1 MHFFSQSR
9 ANFLL
14 TQEQTDASTEKD
26 KIPKSSGCVEGPDVG
41 ERHNNME
48 HNATN
53 SPNVIRDQDA
63 FIMDLHADHAQ
74 NTEQELREQTRDEE
88 QSSCVKFRTPQYH
101 CLQ

>member
-1 MHFFSQSR
+1 M
-9 ANFLL
+9 
-14 TQEQTDASTEKD
+14 
-26 KIPKSSGCVEGPDVG
+26 G

-74 NTEQELREQTRDEE
+74 NTEPELREQNPGRRTEFLC
-88 QSSCVKFRTPQYH
+88 QVSYSSISLSPVTLKTSAIDIPN
-101 CLQ
+101 